1 MRRSR
6 TAAAVA
12 ALALVLLVGVT
23 GCTRVRLQ
31 DNPATAV
38 NTLSKTV
45 SLDGATH
52 LKTEVSMVVGELKL
66 SGADASGTA
75 MTGTFVYAPKDW
87 LPEVAYA
94 VSEGTGTLSVRQ
106 PDESGVKPF
115 DRVKN
120 TWDVR
125 IARTV
130 PTDLTLRLG
139 VGSSIVDLRG
149 VDVTSLDALTGVG
162 ETTIDLSGARA
173 DGFAARIESGVGKL
187 TLRLP
192 RLVGARVTGA
202 KGGLGSF
209 VADGESVTSDS
220 WVNDAWSGSGPKID
234 IVLNRGVGEV
244 RILLVD

>member
-1 MRRSR
+1 MRRNH

-38 NTLSKTV
+38 NTLNKTV
-45 SLDGATH
+45 ALDGATH
-52 LKTEVSMVVGELKL
+52 LETEVDMGVGELTL
-66 SGADASGTA
+66 SGAETSGTA
-75 MTGTFVYAPKDW
+75 MAGTFVYAPPSW
-87 LPEVAYA
+87 LPEVDYSVEAN
-94 VSEGTGTLSVRQ
+94 TGTLSVRQ
-106 PDESGVKPF
+106 PEKTDVPIF
-115 DRVKN
+115 DNVHN

-125 IARTV
+125 VARSV
-130 PTDLTLRLG
+130 PTDLKLRLG

-149 VDVTSLDALTGVG
+149 VDVTSLDAITGVG
-162 ETTIDLSGARA
+162 ETTIDLSGVRA
-173 DGFAARIESGVGKL
+173 TGFAARIESGVGEL

-192 RLVGARVTGA
+192 RSVGARVTGA

-209 VADGESVTSDS
+209 TADGESVTSDS